1 MQRSPGATIGSY
13 EIRSVLG
20 KGGMGEVYLAHDR
33 KLVRDV
39 AVKTLPAEFAGDLE
53 RLARFQREARM
64 LAALNHPNIA
74 AIYGLEESEGDS
86 FLVLELVG
94 RDAGRVAPT
103 QGAAAVER
111 SAQRCFTD
119 GGRTGG
125 GPRQRDYAS
134 RHQARQYQDHTRRT
148 GENPGLRAGQSDG
161 RR

>member
-111 SAQRCFTD
+111 SALLHRWRKD
-119 GGRTGG
+119 W
-125 GPRQRDYAS
+125 
-134 RHQARQYQDHTRRT
+134 RRPT
-148 GENPGLRAGQSDG
+148 PKGLRIATSSPPISRSHPKDG
-161 RR
+161 